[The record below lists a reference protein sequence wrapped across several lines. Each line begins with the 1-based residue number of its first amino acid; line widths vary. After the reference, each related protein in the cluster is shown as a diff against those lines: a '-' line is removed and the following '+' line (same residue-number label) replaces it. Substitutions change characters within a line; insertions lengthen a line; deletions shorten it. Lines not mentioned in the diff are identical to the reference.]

1 MAAQTT
7 RGIPLSAVCPRY
19 LHTNSTSHTGPFS
32 AIAELIDNAY
42 DPDVSAKQFW
52 IDKTVIKGQDCLIF
66 MDNGNGMDYDKMH
79 KMLSFGFSDK
89 QTVKGHAPVGL
100 YGNGF
105 KSGSMRLGKDAIVF
119 SKQADTMCV
128 GLLSQTY
135 LERTGAKN
143 VIVPVVKFT
152 NAEHNILYYEECLHD
167 ILTYSLFNI
176 KEELLIEF
184 QAINGPC
191 GVDSSGT
198 RIIIWNLHKTSS
210 GELEFDFMKDRYDI
224 RLPIDINDCSKESNK
239 GPEIEISPPQS
250 EYSLRAY
257 TSILYLKPR
266 MQIIV
271 CGKKV
276 KTQLVSKS
284 LAHIIKDTY
293 KPTFLKKGI
302 KITFG
307 YNTGNKEHYG
317 LMMYYKNRLIKAY
330 EPVACQRKANKTGV
344 GVIGVIECNYLNP
357 MHNKQDFEKT
367 EEYRK
372 TIQNVSTKLEEYW
385 KEIRHRRNKIHCT
398 VPVEDDVK
406 KPDQNWVQCDECMR
420 WRKLPDC
427 IDVLCLPE
435 KWFCRMNPDPQFR
448 SCAVEEEPEDSD
460 DEAPRNQKT
469 YKQDER
475 TKKLQQKKRKQSLV
489 NPRSSMPVTPRPS
502 NDASVVILD
511 KSLSTTPKRKKKALD
526 LSQEKSEKKA
536 RRKCFDNYI
545 PEFPALISS
554 NPDTAD
560 WKDFK
565 PALNDNSDVF
575 SLSLSDEQSFKSTD
589 SVFVDQQ
596 NVKVLYLQVMETTR
610 QLQDKLRELKKGL
623 TEMDSLEYEK
633 LTNCCESLQKDL
645 EEIKREIEKVK
656 VTDEDYAAPLKEASN
671 PGREKDSQFRTW
683 KDETQDIS
691 ESLRFEEL
699 RQRMARL
706 LVTFVPALDLEKVI
720 NQILSH
726 DIDEISTTDL
736 SLGKG
741 SCTIPTQH
749 SNTKYHTEA
758 TDVFTPEL
766 LQHCADSGAYR
777 FLCSHA
783 GVFSCKLT
791 NISFD
796 MKRSGEVLYTVE
808 SWDNSQLQGMGQF
821 KPAGPLYNIDCSED
835 SILYLHLPH
844 CEIHTDKNKLE
855 LAVAHFSEDN
865 VEIIQPLNITSTHVI
880 FEVHGLSIFG
890 LLKKWIFSE
899 NPISA
904 QVLLF
909 YKEIIGNER
918 RRKLHIHLL
927 PGNVPVDKVQEQH
940 QCNTYIQCSSICILT
955 PGKKY
960 RPHCEPYVSQPKV
973 ERFGCDFGPNYH
985 PTFEVI
991 LNAEV
996 ENLTLGLLDET
1007 DQEVWEPRQVFLT
1020 DESREEVPVE
1030 MNEGAAFVDK
1040 HRDTLIQR
1048 DLPVLEIADTLLTK
1062 KHITR
1067 EMNNEINEAT
1077 TTQNK
1082 MRILYRH
1089 LNSRAAKAEFY
1100 KILKEKQPDVV
1111 DELNLRSNNA

>member
-1 MAAQTT
+1 MESPTKS
-7 RGIPLSAVCPRY
+7 GIPLSVINPQF
-19 LHTNSTSHTGPFS
+19 LHSNSTSHKWPFS

-42 DPDVSAKQFW
+42 DPDVSAKQLW
-52 IDKTVIKGQDCLIF
+52 IDKTTVKGQDCLIF

-89 QTVKGHAPVGL
+89 QAVRDHVPVGL

-119 SKQADTMCV
+119 SKQANTMCV

-135 LERTGAKN
+135 LERTGAQN
-143 VIVPVVKFT
+143 VVVPIVMFT
-152 NAEHNILYYEECLHD
+152 KTRQTVSAAPEHAESLSD
-167 ILTYSLFNI
+167 ILTHSLFKN
-176 KEELLIEF
+176 EVELLSEF
-184 QAINGPC
+184 SVFETLCSN
-191 GVDSSGT
+191 SSGT
-198 RIIIWNLHKTSS
+198 RIIIWNLHRSS
-210 GELEFDFMKDRYDI
+210 GEFELDFMKDPKDI
-224 RLPIDINDCSKESNK
+224 RILDDVYKKFREKNKRQGQESKSVPESV
-239 GPEIEISPPQS
+239 
-250 EYSLRAY
+250 YSLREY
-257 TSILYLKPR
+257 CKILYLNPR
-266 MQIIV
+266 MEIILQ
-271 CGKKV
+271 GQKV
-276 KTQLVSKS
+276 EAQSITTTLAKTRT
-284 LAHIIKDTY
+284 DTY
-293 KPTFLKKGI
+293 KPECLKKKI
-302 KITFG
+302 TITFG
-307 YNTGNKEHYG
+307 YNKENMEHYG
-317 LMMYYKNRLIKAY
+317 LMMYHKNRLIKAY
-330 EPVACQRKANKTGV
+330 VHVPFQRKTIHRGY
-344 GVIGVIECNYLNP
+344 GVIGVIECNHLTP
-357 MHNKQDFEKT
+357 IHNKQDFEDT
-367 EEYRK
+367 QEYRNTMK
-372 TIQNVSTKLEEYW
+372 NLNNKLEDYW
-385 KEIRHRRNKIHCT
+385 SYNCYSYQAFGSENT
-398 VPVEDDVK
+398 
-406 KPDQNWVQCDECMR
+406 
-420 WRKLPDC
+420 
-427 IDVLCLPE
+427 
-435 KWFCRMNPDPQFR
+435 
-448 SCAVEEEPEDSD
+448 
-460 DEAPRNQKT
+460 
-469 YKQDER
+469 DER

>member
-1 MAAQTT
+1 MTSLT
-7 RGIPLSAVCPRY
+7 NRGIPLSLINPRF
-19 LHTNSTSHTGPFS
+19 LHSNSTSHTWPFS
-32 AIAELIDNAY
+32 AVAGLIDNAY
-42 DPDVSAKQFW
+42 DVSAKQLW
-52 IDKTVIKGQDCLIF
+52 IEKRVFKHTDCLIF
-66 MDNGNGMDYDKMH
+66 LDNGQGMDYDKMH

-89 QTVKGHAPVGL
+89 SVKGHAPVGL

-119 SKQADTMCV
+119 SKQADPMCV

-135 LERTGAKN
+135 LERTGAQN
-143 VIVPVVKFT
+143 VVVPIVMLS
-152 NAEHNILYYEECLHD
+152 N
-167 ILTYSLFNI
+167 
-176 KEELLIEF
+176 
-184 QAINGPC
+184 
-191 GVDSSGT
+191 SSGT
-198 RIIIWNLHKTSS
+198 RIIIWNLRTKSS
-210 GELEFDFMKDRYDI
+210 GELEFDFMKDPKDI
-224 RLPIDINDCSKESNK
+224 RILDDVYKTFREPNKHQGQESKSVPESD
-239 GPEIEISPPQS
+239 
-250 EYSLRAY
+250 YSLRAY
-257 TSILYLKPR
+257 CSILYLNPR
-266 MQIIV
+266 MEIILQ
-271 CGKKV
+271 GQKV
-276 KTQLVSKS
+276 ETQSITTT
-284 LAHIIKDTY
+284 LAKARTDTY
-293 KPTFLKKGI
+293 KPDCVKKGLT
-302 KITFG
+302 ITFG
-307 YNTGNKEHYG
+307 YNKKSMEHYG
-317 LMMYYKNRLIKAY
+317 LMMYHQNRLIKAY
-330 EPVACQRKANKTGV
+330 VRVPCQRKNNNTGQ
-344 GVIGVIECNYLNP
+344 GVIGVIECNHLKP
-357 MHNKQDFEKT
+357 THNKQDFDDT
-367 EEYRK
+367 QEYRNTMK
-372 TIQNVSTKLEEYW
+372 NLNKKLEQYW
-385 KEIRHRRNKIHCT
+385 RA
-398 VPVEDDVK
+398 VSYSYQAF
-406 KPDQNWVQCDECMR
+406 KPAEN
-420 WRKLPDC
+420 
-427 IDVLCLPE
+427 
-435 KWFCRMNPDPQFR
+435 
-448 SCAVEEEPEDSD
+448 
-460 DEAPRNQKT
+460 T
-469 YKQDER
+469 DER
-475 TKKLQQKKRKQSLV
+475 AEKLQQDKREQIPV
-489 NPRSSMPVTPRPS
+489 IPRPSMPVTPRPS
-502 NDASVVILD
+502 DDTSVFIPD
-511 KSLSTTPKRKKKALD
+511 KTLSTTPKRKEKALD
-526 LSQEKSEKKA
+526 PSQEKPKKKT
-536 RRKCFDNYI
+536 RIKD
-545 PEFPALISS
+545 FPAIISPVS
-554 NPDTAD
+554 EPNTAD
-560 WKDFK
+560 CKDFK
-565 PALNDNSDVF
+565 TALKDNSAVTDLCMMREE
-575 SLSLSDEQSFKSTD
+575 SSKITKSG
-589 SVFVDQQ
+589 FEDQQ
-596 NVKVLYLQVMETTR
+596 NIKVLYLQAMDTMR
-610 QLQDKLRELKKGL
+610 QLQDKLRELKQVLK
-623 TEMDSLEYEK
+623 TEEVDKKMDSLQYEK
-633 LTNCCESLQKDL
+633 WTNCCESLQKDL
-645 EEIKREIEKVK
+645 EEIKIESEKVK
-656 VTDEDYAAPLKEASN
+656 VTDEDFMEC
-671 PGREKDSQFRTW
+671 E
-683 KDETQDIS
+683 
-691 ESLRFEEL
+691 
-699 RQRMARL
+699 
-706 LVTFVPALDLEKVI
+706 
-720 NQILSH
+720 
-726 DIDEISTTDL
+726 
-736 SLGKG
+736 GKG
-741 SCTIPTQH
+741 NRTISTQH

-783 GVFSCKLT
+783 GVFPCKLT

-940 QCNTYIQCSSICILT
+940 QCNTYIQCSSICTLT

-1020 DESREEVPVE
+1020 DESREAVPVE

-1062 KHITR
+1062 KLITH
-1067 EMNNEINEAT
+1067 EMYNEMIEART
-1077 TTQNK
+1077 PQNK

-1089 LNSRAAKAEFY
+1089 LNSRAVTAEFY

-1111 DELNLRSNNA
+1111 DELNPR